1 MMGANL
7 KKKIHINKIES
18 KDMIK
23 IKGYISEIQR
33 FSVHDGPGIR
43 TIVFLK
49 GCPLRCKWCQNP
61 ESMNA
66 EREIQFDI
74 QKCISCLNCI
84 KICPNNAIT
93 LKNKKLIT
101 DKKLCKLCGRCIE
114 ECYTE
119 ARKIVGE
126 ISTVEEVY
134 NEVEKDKVFYKNTG
148 GGITLSGG
156 EPLLQWKFS
165 VTLLKK
171 CKENSINTAIETC
184 GFAKWENFKAV
195 LEYTDYL
202 LFDIKIA
209 NPVLHKEYT
218 GQTNELILSNLMNAS
233 KLNKIIVIRL
243 PLIPGV
249 SDSPKNLKET
259 VIISKKVNAIEIHIL
274 PYHEIGVGKYK
285 TVNRHY
291 MLRKTHLPS
300 NKEIEDAKKYIESE
314 GIEVNTGGLGK
325 NINLIKC

>member
-1 MMGANL
+1 MNKTNTRKL
-7 KKKIHINKIES
+7 KLSEEV
-18 KDMIK
+18 
-23 IKGYISEIQR
+23 KGYVSDIQR

-49 GCPLRCKWCQNP
+49 GCPLRCLWCQNP
-61 ESMNA
+61 ESINPKP
-66 EREIQFDI
+66 EIRFDEG
-74 QKCISCLNCI
+74 KCIGCLRCVEAC
-84 KICPNNAIT
+84 KNNAI
-93 LKNKKLIT
+93 LLR
-101 DKKLCKLCGRCIE
+101 DKKLVYNREICTLCGKCMEACYAGARIIVGKLCDIS
-114 ECYTE
+114 E
-119 ARKIVGE
+119 AY
-126 ISTVEEVY
+126 S
-134 NEVEKDKVFYKNTG
+134 EVEKDKVFYKNSG

-156 EPLLQWKFS
+156 EPLYQWKFS
-165 VTLLKK
+165 AALLKK
-171 CKENSINTAIETC
+171 CKRNDINTAIETC
-184 GFAKWENFKAV
+184 GFGPWENFKEI
-195 LEYTDYL
+195 LKYTDFL
-202 LFDIKIA
+202 LYDLKLV
-209 NPVLHKEYT
+209 NSELHKKYT

-259 VIISKKVNAIEIHIL
+259 VIIAKKVNAIEIHIL

-300 NKEIEDAKKYIESE
+300 NKEIEDAKKYVESE